1 MSNTNTSTAAAG
13 SEPDGDAGSQP
24 QEEHRILTPV
34 RKREDWTKV
43 VEGNQPLRRITVL
56 DTETTGLDW
65 RRHSIIEIAVVRV
78 LVDPAGRIAG
88 IERTGSSVID
98 PGHPL
103 SPEISELTG
112 LSDAMVAGKAINGEQ
127 LAAFLAD
134 SEAIV
139 AFNSAFDRPFLDAL
153 LPDLPTM
160 PWGCAMVDVSWRR
173 LGFEPGPQGYLLMQ
187 AGKFAPRAHRAM
199 DDVLA
204 LLELLDHTCND
215 GETVMAKV
223 LAAIDDKAWRI
234 EATSAPYQKRDLL
247 KERRYRFRKES
258 RGGGV
263 WHKHARPGELEAELA
278 WYRGNIGKE
287 PSLVELPATE
297 RYRADST
304 WTPVVPKVNPL
315 STLVMK

>member
-1 MSNTNTSTAAAG
+1 MSNTNTSTAVAG
-13 SEPDGDAGSQP
+13 NEPDGDAGSQP
-24 QEEHRILTPV
+24 QEEHRILTRV
-34 RKREDWTKV
+34 RRREDWAKT
-43 VEGNQPLRRITVL
+43 VEGDQPLRRITVL

-65 RRHSIIEIAVVRV
+65 RRHSIIEIAVARV
-78 LVDPAGRIAG
+78 LVDAAGSIIG
-88 IERTGSSVID
+88 IERTGSSLID

-103 SPEISELTG
+103 SREISELTG
-112 LSDAMVAGKAINGEQ
+112 LTDEMVAGKFINGEQ

-134 SEAIV
+134 GEAVV
-139 AFNSAFDRPFLDAL
+139 AFNAAFDRPFVDAL
-153 LPDLPTM
+153 LPDLPPM
-160 PWGCAMVDVSWRR
+160 PWGCAMADVPWRR

-204 LLELLDHTCND
+204 LLELLEHVCGD

-247 KERRYRFRKES
+247 WERRYRFRKEM

-263 WHKHARPGELEAELA
+263 WHKQVRPGELEAELA
-278 WYRGNIGKE
+278 WYRETIGKA

-304 WTPVVPKVNPL
+304 WAPVVPKVNP
-315 STLVMK
+315 SPVW

>member
-1 MSNTNTSTAAAG
+1 MSNTNKPIAAASSAAEG
-13 SEPDGDAGSQP
+13 RGGSQAP
-24 QEEHRILTPV
+24 EERHILTPV
-34 RKREDWTKV
+34 RQREDWPKT

-65 RRHSIIEIAVVRV
+65 RRHSIIEIAVARV
-78 LVDPAGRIAG
+78 LVDAAGHVVG
-88 IERTGSSVID
+88 IERTGSSVND

-103 SPEISELTG
+103 SPEIIALTG
-112 LSDAMVAGKAINGEQ
+112 LTNEMVAGKAINGEQ

-134 SEAIV
+134 GEAVV
-139 AFNSAFDRPFLDAL
+139 AFNAAFDRPFVDSL
-153 LPDLPTM
+153 LPDLPPM
-160 PWGCAMVDVSWRR
+160 PWGCAMADVPWRR

-204 LLELLDHTCND
+204 LLELLDHVCGD

-223 LAAIDDKAWRI
+223 LAAIDGKAWRI
-234 EATSAPYQKRDLL
+234 EATSAPYQKRDQLW
-247 KERRYRFRKES
+247 ERRYRFRKEM

-263 WHKHARPGELEAELA
+263 WHKHVRPDELEAEFA
-278 WYRGNIGKE
+278 WYRETIGKE

-304 WTPVVPKVNPL
+304 WTPVVPKVNKPI
-315 STLVMK
+315 VW

>member
-1 MSNTNTSTAAAG
+1 MSNTNTPTAAAG
-13 SEPDGDAGSQP
+13 NEPDGDAGSQP
-24 QEEHRILTPV
+24 RKEHRILTPV
-34 RKREDWTKV
+34 RGREDWAKT

-65 RRHSIIEIAVVRV
+65 HRHQIIEIAVARV
-78 LVDPAGRIAG
+78 LVDPSGRIIG
-88 IERTGSSVID
+88 IERTGSSVND

-112 LSDAMVAGKAINGEQ
+112 LTDEMVAGKAINGEQ

-134 SEAIV
+134 GEAMV
-139 AFNSAFDRPFLDAL
+139 AFNSAFDRPFVDAL
-153 LPDLPTM
+153 LPDLPPM
-160 PWGCAMVDVSWRR
+160 PWGCAMADVPWRR

-204 LLELLDHTCND
+204 LVELLDYTCND

-247 KERRYRFRKES
+247 WERRYRFRKEM

-263 WHKHARPGELEAELA
+263 WHKHVRQGELEAELA
-278 WYRGNIGKE
+278 WYRETIGKE
-287 PSLVELPATE
+287 PSLVELPTTE

-304 WTPVVPKVNPL
+304 WAPVVPKVHP
-315 STLVMK
+315 SPVW

>member
-1 MSNTNTSTAAAG
+1 MSNTNTPTAAG
-13 SEPDGDAGSQP
+13 NEPNGNEGSQP

-34 RKREDWTKV
+34 RQREDWAKT
-43 VEGNQPLRRITVL
+43 VESHQPLRRITVL

-65 RRHSIIEIAVVRV
+65 RRHSIIEIAVARV
-78 LVDPAGRIAG
+78 LVDPAGCIVS
-88 IERTGSSVID
+88 IERTGSSVND

-112 LSDAMVAGKAINGEQ
+112 LSDAMVAGKAINREQ
-127 LAAFLAD
+127 LAAFIAASQGVL
-134 SEAIV
+134 
-139 AFNSAFDRPFLDAL
+139 AFNAAFDRPFVDAL
-153 LPDLPTM
+153 LPDLPPM
-160 PWGCAMVDVSWRR
+160 KWGCAMADVPWRK

-204 LLELLDHTCND
+204 LVELLDHTCND

-234 EATSAPYQKRDLL
+234 EATSAPYQKRDQLW
-247 KERRYRFRKES
+247 ERRYRFRKEM

-263 WHKHARPGELEAELA
+263 WHKHVRPDELEAELA
-278 WYRGNIGKE
+278 WYREAIGKE
-287 PSLVELPATE
+287 PSLVELPAVE

-304 WTPVVPKVNPL
+304 WTPVVPKVDP
-315 STLVMK
+315 SPVW

>member
-1 MSNTNTSTAAAG
+1 MSNTNTPTAAAG
-13 SEPDGDAGSQP
+13 NEPDGDAGSQP
-24 QEEHRILTPV
+24 QEERRILTPV
-34 RKREDWTKV
+34 RQREDWANS
-43 VEGNQPLRRITVL
+43 VEGNQPLRRITVV

-65 RRHSIIEIAVVRV
+65 RRHQIIEIAVARV
-78 LVDPAGRIAG
+78 LVDTAGRIVG
-88 IERTGSSVID
+88 IERTGSSAND

-112 LSDAMVAGKAINGEQ
+112 LTDEMVAGKAVNCQQ
-127 LAAFLAD
+127 LASFLAA
-134 SEAIV
+134 SEALV
-139 AFNSAFDRPFLDAL
+139 AFNSSFDRPFLDAL
-153 LPDLPTM
+153 LSELPPM
-160 PWGCAMVDVSWRR
+160 KWGCAMADVPWRR

-204 LLELLDHTCND
+204 LVELLDHVCED

-234 EATSAPYQKRDLL
+234 EATTAPYQKRDLL
-247 KERRYRFRKES
+247 WERRYRFRKEM

-263 WHKHARPGELEAELA
+263 WHKHARPDELEAERA
-278 WYRGNIGKE
+278 WYRETIGKE
-287 PSLVELPATE
+287 PSLVELPAIE

-304 WTPVVPKVNPL
+304 WTPVVPKVNP
-315 STLVMK
+315 SPVW